1 MTYDA
6 IYLDHSATSPLRP
19 EVREAMLPW
28 LGDAFGN
35 PGSLHRRGRAAKKA
49 VEDAR
54 DQIGAL
60 IHAEPRDIVFTASG
74 TEADNMALRGA
85 CRARRGC
92 GAVVSAVEHHAVL
105 HCAEALGKE
114 QGIQVAVLPVDAAGR
129 AAAAAISEFLLPTTA
144 IVSVMHVNNETGVV
158 QDIATIGALCRE
170 RGVPFHVDAVQS
182 AGKLVLDMAAQP
194 IDLLALS
201 AHKINGPQ
209 GAGALYI
216 RNGLDIAPLIVGG
229 AQERGRRA
237 GTENVAAIVGFGAA
251 AALALAEREAESA
264 RVEALRRRFEEG
276 VQDRIRGTAISGEE
290 AKRAPHIANI
300 RFEGVEGESILLALD
315 MEGVA
320 VSTGSACTAG
330 SLDPSHVL
338 LAMGLDH
345 VHALSAVRFSFGYGV
360 TEAQVDRVLDL
371 LPPIVDRLRNAAP
384 LTPRS

>member
-6 IYLDHSATSPLRP
+6 IYLDHSATTPLRP

-28 LGDAFGN
+28 LGGAFGN
-35 PGSLHRRGRAAKKA
+35 PGSIHRAGRAAKKA

-54 DQIGAL
+54 DQIAAF
-60 IHAEPRDIVFTASG
+60 INADPRDIVFTATG

-85 CRARRGC
+85 CRARKAAA
-92 GAVVSAVEHHAVL
+92 AVVSAVEHHAVL
-105 HCAEALGKE
+105 HCAEALAKE
-114 QGIQVAVLPVDAAGR
+114 WGIQVAVLPVDAAGR
-129 AAAAAISEFLLPTTA
+129 AAAEAIGEFLAPTTA

-158 QDIATIGALCRE
+158 QPVEAIGALCRE

-182 AGKLVLDMAAQP
+182 AGKLALDMAAMP

-201 AHKINGPQ
+201 AHKLNGPQ

-216 RNGLDIAPLIVGG
+216 RNGVDIAPLVVGG

-251 AALALAEREAESA
+251 AALAQAEREAESA
-264 RVEALRRRFEEG
+264 RVEALRRRFETG
-276 VQDRIRGTAISGEE
+276 VRERIRGTAVSGEE
-290 AKRAPHIANI
+290 ARRAPHIANI

-360 TEAQVDRVLDL
+360 TEAHVDRVLDL
-371 LPPIVDRLRNAAP
+371 LAPIVERLRGAAP